1 MGDWS
6 SPNEESEEQPM
17 SVLGTGAVAT
27 PPHPASTPRETP
39 RWLVRLRRAL
49 DILNSAGACLLLEPK
64 PEPKPKRSKRR

>member
-6 SPNEESEEQPM
+6 SPNEESEEHLM

-27 PPHPASTPRETP
+27 PPHTASTP

-49 DILNSAGACLLLEPK
+49 DILNSAGAILVVEDQRR
-64 PEPKPKRSKRR
+64 RSAAAKQD